1 MAFSVV
7 KLDVDLVDEIVKIE
21 SELIQKTTR
30 EKVLKTIENK
40 NPIYFVLKNDDTVL
54 GFVELSLI
62 EPEAEIF
69 DIAIKTEFQGNGYSK
84 ILMDYV
90 IDFVKNNNVETIF
103 LEVNNINK
111 KAIALY
117 EKYGFQK
124 YSVRKKYYGE
134 NDAVLM
140 KKTIWFLI
148 LMFNEIFKVWLFEK
162 VYCVFAWLGS

>member
-140 KKTIWFLI
+140 KKTI
-148 LMFNEIFKVWLFEK
+148 
-162 VYCVFAWLGS
+162 